1 MMDFRDITL
10 WYDDVRVEA
19 PAAPNPLIADKVRL
33 AAIEVC
39 KRTMVS
45 RETLDL
51 IDIEAGVKQYKLEP
65 PSSCLRIWRVLWMR
79 TVSGVAPLHPSA
91 RHNLVSHGLDWE
103 RATGEAAT
111 DWIQIKNDIV
121 QLWPAP
127 TIDLDEELEAH
138 VAFVP
143 DPRTPK
149 LDDRL
154 YFYYKEVIVAGAL
167 SKLLGM
173 SGTEWYDPRAA
184 MIREREFQVEISKI
198 LANTQKDES
207 VADLQVAMRP
217 FA

>member
-1 MMDFRDITL
+1 MNLTNITEWYNDI
-10 WYDDVRVEA
+10 RIEA

-51 IDIEAGVKQYKLEP
+51 IDIEAGVKQYKIEP
-65 PSSCLRIWRVLWMR
+65 PSSCLKIWRVLWIH
-79 TVSGVAPLHPSA
+79 TITGVSPLHPSS
-91 RHNLVSHGLDWE
+91 RTNLASRGLDWE

-111 DWIQIKNDIV
+111 DWIQIKNDII

-127 TIDLDEELEAH
+127 TLNLDEELQAH
-138 VAFVP
+138 VAFIP

-154 YFYYKEVIVAGAL
+154 YFYYKEAIVAGAL
-167 SKLLGM
+167 AKLLGM
-173 SGTEWYDPRAA
+173 SGTEWFDRQSAL
-184 MIREREFQVEISKI
+184 IREKEFQVEISKI
-198 LANTQKDES
+198 TANTQKDEG
-207 VADLQVAMRP
+207 VADLNVTMRP

>member
-1 MMDFRDITL
+1 MNYVDISE
-10 WYDDVRVEA
+10 WFDSIRVEA
-19 PAAPNPLIADKVRL
+19 PAAPNPLITDKIRL
-33 AAIEVC
+33 ASMEVC

-51 IDIEAGVKQYKLEP
+51 IDIEAGVKQYIIEP
-65 PSSCLRIWRVLWMR
+65 PSSCLKIWRVLWMK
-79 TVSGVAPLHPSA
+79 TINGVSPLTPVS
-91 RHNLVSHGLDWE
+91 RHNLISMGVDWE

-111 DWIQIKNDIV
+111 DWVQIKNDIV

-138 VAFVP
+138 VAFIP
-143 DPRTPK
+143 DPRTPR

-154 YFYYKEVIVAGAL
+154 YFYYKEAIVAGAL
-167 SKLLGM
+167 SKLLSM
-173 SGTEWYDPRAA
+173 SGTEWYDQKAA
-184 MIREREFQVEISKI
+184 LIRGREFQVEISKI

>member
-1 MMDFRDITL
+1 MNFANISE
-10 WYDDVRVEA
+10 WYDSIRVEV
-19 PAAPNPLIADKVRL
+19 PAAPNPLIEDKVRL

-51 IDIEAGVKQYKLEP
+51 IDIEAGVKQYKIEP
-65 PSSCLRIWRVLWMR
+65 PSSCLKIWRVLWMK
-79 TVSGVAPLHPSA
+79 TINGTSPLFPTS
-91 RHNLVSHGLDWE
+91 RHNLISLGVDWE

-111 DWIQIKNDIV
+111 DWVQIKNDIV

-138 VAFVP
+138 VAFIP

-154 YFYYKEVIVAGAL
+154 YFYYKEAIVAGAL
-167 SKLLGM
+167 SKLLSM
-173 SGTEWYDPRAA
+173 SGTEWYDVRAA
-184 MIREREFQVEISKI
+184 MTREREFQVEISKM

>member
-1 MMDFRDITL
+1 MNLTNITE
-10 WYDDVRVEA
+10 WYDDIRVET

-51 IDIEAGVKQYKLEP
+51 IDIEAGVKQYKIEP
-65 PSSCLRIWRVLWMR
+65 PSSCLKIWRVLWMK
-79 TVSGVAPLHPSA
+79 TINGTSPLHPVS
-91 RHNLVSHGLDWE
+91 RHNLISQGVDWE

-111 DWIQIKNDIV
+111 DWVQIKNDIV

-127 TIDLDEELEAH
+127 TKDLDEELEAH
-138 VAFVP
+138 VAFIP

-154 YFYYKEVIVAGAL
+154 YFYYKEAIVAGAL
-167 SKLLGM
+167 AKLLGM
-173 SGTEWYDPRAA
+173 SGTEWFDRQSA
-184 MIREREFQVEISKI
+184 MIREREFQAEISKI

-207 VADLQVAMRP
+207 VADLNVAMRP